1 MIGLVGKM
9 GRNREVCDIC
19 LLNVLQ
25 QYGGVAISSE
35 IADVIDFTNEGT
47 SKRLHQ
53 LQGDGYVYHR
63 EAARNIILW
72 RITPEGKLHAK
83 RDCTCSNNY

>member
-9 GRNREVCDIC
+9 GRDREVCDIC
-19 LLNVLQ
+19 LLSVLQ

-35 IADVIDFTNEGT
+35 IAGVIDFTNEGV
-47 SKRLHQ
+47 SKRLQQ
-53 LQGDGYVYHR
+53 LQDEGYVYHR

-72 RITPEGKLHAK
+72 RITPEGKLHAEQ
-83 RDCTCSNNY
+83 DCTCSNEY